1 MEMGEHF
8 YTVVLPRMKKVLAY
22 DKSGIS
28 KEKDVKEKYNKNT
41 AGGFFKYQVLEQYED
56 SLDNIELKESK
67 KALELFKDEYLLKYF
82 LDCETRES
90 SYFLN
95 IDQLRN
101 PFVYKLKVN
110 LEELGEPEEII
121 VDIPET
127 FNYLLGLKVK
137 KVKAR
142 NNGGKYWFVLG
153 EKEGREVAVVWREY
167 SDNWTN
173 EDFERDKEFII
184 KEIEPWAPHIVYV
197 NGQSVL
203 TPKIGKHTVEIHYIE
218 PEFKS
223 LME

>member
-1 MEMGEHF
+1 M
-8 YTVVLPRMKKVLAY
+8 
-22 DKSGIS
+22 
-28 KEKDVKEKYNKNT
+28 
-41 AGGFFKYQVLEQYED
+41 
-56 SLDNIELKESK
+56 
-67 KALELFKDEYLLKYF
+67 
-82 LDCETRES
+82 
-90 SYFLN
+90 
-95 IDQLRN
+95 
-101 PFVYKLKVN
+101 
-110 LEELGEPEEII
+110 
-121 VDIPET
+121 DIPET

-173 EDFERDKEFII
+173 EDLERDKEFII